1 MIKNARCGSSLE
13 AESTITGQTLT
24 LCDTALNVKK
34 EVTNKMPSYI
44 MLIKWTQ
51 KGIETVKDSPQRVEL
66 ARNNLK
72 SVGGN
77 IKEVYFVFGKYD
89 MVAIAE
95 APSDEAMAKAVLIIG
110 SRGAASVQTL
120 KAFSEAEGLA
130 IIKGLP

>member
-1 MIKNARCGSSLE
+1 
-13 AESTITGQTLT
+13 
-24 LCDTALNVKK
+24 
-34 EVTNKMPSYI
+34 MPSYI

-51 KGIETVKDSPQRVEL
+51 KGIETVKDTPQRVEL
-66 ARNNLK
+66 AKNNFK

-120 KAFSEAEGLA
+120 KAFSESEGLA
-130 IIKGLP
+130 TIKGLP